1 MRSLFVLILIMALE
15 GSASAQIVPLQNGEP
30 VLGRVA
36 AALEPGSAVLS
47 ATQYTIDVP
56 AGATELAVTLFAVP
70 TTLDIDLQVRFG
82 QPVAVEG
89 GGDILSDHFSETVGS
104 GSEVVVVTPQ
114 SAPPLQAGTYY
125 IGVVN
130 YETQEVLFS
139 LTAAHDAESATTT
152 PTATPTVEASG
163 TPTPTPTL
171 TSTPSATLT
180 PTASPTQTAPPVSS
194 PTPTPDPT
202 TQLME
207 QADLD
212 GNGEIDARDLLLLQS
227 VWGLELSP

>member
-1 MRSLFVLILIMALE
+1 MRYLIVLAAVVIFHW
-15 GSASAQIVPLQNGEP
+15 SAVAQIVPLQNGQP
-30 VLGRVA
+30 VLDQVA
-36 AALEPGSAVLS
+36 AAPELGSAVLS
-47 ATQYTIDVP
+47 ATQYAIDVP
-56 AGATELAVTLFAVP
+56 AGATELAVTLIAVP

-125 IGVVN
+125 VGVVN
-130 YETQEVLFS
+130 YETQEVLFT
-139 LTAAHDAESATTT
+139 LTASHDAESATTT
-152 PTATPTVEASG
+152 PTASPTLEATATS
-163 TPTPTPTL
+163 TPTPI
-171 TSTPSATLT
+171 PSATIT
-180 PTASPTQTAPPVSS
+180 PTAFPTPTNLPVTS

-202 TQLME
+202 TELLE

-212 GNGEIDARDLLLLQS
+212 ENGKIDARDLLLLRS
-227 VWGLELSP
+227 VWGIEIQ